1 MANKQ
6 GQAQAEL
13 QQVENELAQVEAR
26 KVEVQKLLSA
36 SFSPSGRAKYGI
48 TDPNA
53 SKQYDDEIKQLNSRI
68 RALAGRKNQLF
79 ATAYPEDAE
88 DERQQAREDAREKA
102 QAEREKAAEKAEKL
116 KSRQQSAKEKQSW
129 DDDVEESTKATKTGP
144 PENRPKTAFRESKTT
159 SEETVTGGGS
169 TTTKSVQTPEQA
181 EYYRKYQAAQDA
193 DQAEFDRK
201 REEYLRSKGLQNAT
215 PAQRRAAVNE
225 AQERGELPGDDFEA
239 GASFRAANP
248 PPRGAPS
255 VTTNTPGENT
265 KKTQTTEE
273 REGASA
279 NTAGDKV
286 TDAERANIVNENA
299 GISEDAGTG
308 KDVSGNPTAEELTD
322 EEKQNLDQSKNNST
336 DTDTA
341 VVTPT
346 TTASGSKVT
355 TTSTGQSAT
364 KAKEGTLRNA
374 GDVLRSGQATAEI
387 SVGNTNEKPTPIKI
401 TPNPLHAYATYTY
414 SLSLHLLT
422 PDAYNT
428 LANGGDWLPEAKTII
443 AGGGR
448 WGTDKT
454 NKNTFTR
461 AAQFKDDF
469 YFDGLSLETIIGL
482 NTQSKGANAIEFKFN
497 IIEPYGFTLINRL
510 LELSIEMNQPN
521 YLTNP
526 YVLQIDF
533 FGNNDAGEPVHPCTD
548 AEGRS
553 LTKFLPCKIVEV
565 LAKVGTAG
573 ATYACRAV
581 PYNHSAFAET
591 VGVTPANFEVVA
603 NTVGNFFTN
612 DVDDAALVQQ
622 AQTRFKQTQ
631 DAQRENVAATAQADT
646 PEKKAKAEA
655 QAKKIEA
662 NAKAPFTAKSYT
674 GAYNSYQQYLVLN
687 KFCENPV
694 IIKFNIDPEIANSK
708 IVLKESNSVA
718 NTPAVDVNN
727 KKDKAAAVRSQ
738 KPAEPGSPAVAGTKN
753 DVAKF
758 NVNAGDQILELIN
771 KVMRNSEYIT
781 NQLKEKD
788 DAIKEG
794 KNGETPTN
802 KDGKPLKWFKVVPQ
816 LKLTKFDKIRND
828 WGSEITYHIIPFKHH
843 NSKHP
848 GVSKSNDNEI
858 RKSLRKKYSYIYSGE
873 NNDIIDF
880 ALDFNTVFYT
890 AVNVMTENSA
900 RFSTAPDGLATDVKP
915 TDNVNSQPDSQISK
929 GVQRNVIHVIGSD
942 VANSGMNAS
951 GNPAAQRAADLMKS
965 IYSSARGDM
974 INVQLKIVGDP
985 DFIKTDDVYYNPGNA
1000 NYPAPDE
1007 THAPDGSI
1015 LTDRGDIFSLLSWRT
1030 PSDLDQETG
1039 LPDFTRFQ
1047 NSAFD
1052 GVYKIIK
1059 VTCNFAKGGFD
1070 QTLNMIRYHDGVAD
1084 IIEETGNVARGKQT
1098 ADPAANLNETV
1109 IKDEEPRREMSSY
1122 SYSKVEKERA
1132 SADTANTEPDAE
1144 ENDKKAEV
1152 AENGEVVDVE
1162 QQTTDQSTAKDGTT
1176 PNSSNAQAQSP
1187 QADGGP
1193 PVKNE
1198 GGSQPQTANPPRIT
1212 NRPAGV
1218 ETLPTGGYRY
1228 RGRFFEANDDADM
1241 AAKVKAIDTGTKI
1254 STTKTDPASGE
1265 QKKVDF
1271 DGGNPPPVSN
1281 DPATRALQEKYADLR
1296 SQHRELGRV
1305 IKRTE
1310 TNEAYSD
1317 ERVGPGGRQK
1327 QIDRLIKQQQDLDAE
1342 INAAQEEL
1350 KAKGSGPAE

>member
-26 KVEVQKLLSA
+26 KVEAQKLLSA

-48 TDPNA
+48 TDSNA

-68 RALAGRKNQLF
+68 RALVGRKNQLF

-88 DERQQAREDAREKA
+88 DEREQAKEDAREKA

-129 DDDVEESTKATKTGP
+129 DDDVEESNKATKTGP

-181 EYYRKYQAAQDA
+181 EYYKKYQAAQDA

-201 REEYLRSKGLQNAT
+201 REDYLRSKGLENAT

-225 AQERGELPGDDFEA
+225 AQANGELPGDDFEA
-239 GASFRAANP
+239 GAKFRAENP

-255 VTTNTPGENT
+255 VTTTTAGENT

-286 TDAERANIVNENA
+286 TDAERPDIVNEDA
-299 GISEDAGTG
+299 GQRENAGTG
-308 KDVSGNPTAEELTD
+308 TDVSGNPTSEPLSE
-322 EEKQNLDQSKNNST
+322 EEKKNVEEAKTGGKESST
-336 DTDTA
+336 S
-341 VVTPT
+341 VVTDNKT
-346 TTASGSKVT
+346 TTG
-355 TTSTGQSAT
+355 
-364 KAKEGTLRNA
+364 KAPEKSKEGTLKNA
-374 GDVLRSGQATAEI
+374 GDVFRSGQATDSTTVI
-387 SVGNTNEKPTPIKI
+387 SVGNTNEKPVPIKI

-414 SLSLHLLT
+414 SISLHLLT
-422 PDAYNT
+422 PEAYNT
-428 LANGGDWLPEAKTII
+428 LANGGDWLPEAKTLI

-497 IIEPYGFTLINRL
+497 IVEPYGFTLINRL

-533 FGNNDAGEPVHPCTD
+533 FGNNDAGEPMHPCTD

-553 LTKFLPCKIVEV
+553 LTKFLPCRIIEV

-573 ATYACRAV
+573 ATYACRAA
-581 PYNHSAFAET
+581 PYSHAAFAET

-612 DVDDAALVQQ
+612 DIDDAALVQQ

-631 DAQRENVAATAQADT
+631 DAQREQKNAEEAASKQKTSPEQQA
-646 PEKKAKAEA
+646 KLEA

-662 NAKAPFTAKSYT
+662 NAKAPFKAKSYT
-674 GAYNSYQQYLVLN
+674 GAYNAYQQYLVLN

-718 NTPAVDVNN
+718 NTPAIDVNN
-727 KKDKAAAVRSQ
+727 KKEKTAQVKANKTDTTGTTQVAAVQ
-738 KPAEPGSPAVAGTKN
+738 N
-753 DVAKF
+753 DTAKF

-771 KVMRNSEYIT
+771 KVMRNSTYIT
-781 NQLKEKD
+781 DQLKDKD
-788 DAIKEG
+788 DSIQDSKDG
-794 KNGETPTN
+794 GTPTN
-802 KDGKPLKWFKVVPQ
+802 KKGKPLKWFKVVPQ

-848 GVSKSNDNEI
+848 AVAKSNDNEI

-873 NNDIIDF
+873 NNDIISFD
-880 ALDFNTVFYT
+880 LDFNTVFYT
-890 AVNVMTENSA
+890 AVNVMTENSS
-900 RFSTAPDGLATDVKP
+900 RFSTAPDGLATDVKI
-915 TDNVNSQPDSQISK
+915 TDNEDSAPEAQISK
-929 GVQRNVIHVIGSD
+929 GVQRNMLHPIGSD
-942 VANSGMNAS
+942 KANSGMNAS
-951 GNPAAQRAADLMKS
+951 GVPAAQRAADVMKS

-1000 NYPAPDE
+1000 NYPEPDE
-1007 THAPDGSI
+1007 THGPDGSI

-1030 PSDLDQETG
+1030 PADLDQETG
-1039 LPDFTRFQ
+1039 LPDFKRFQ

-1059 VTCNFAKGGFD
+1059 VTCDFAKGGFE

-1084 IIEETGNVARGKQT
+1084 IIEETGNVARGK
-1098 ADPAANLNETV
+1098 ASKDPAANL
-1109 IKDEEPRREMSSY
+1109 DEKVVNNKPTEEEVPEGSY
-1122 SYSKVEKERA
+1122 SEAEKWRAYSNK
-1132 SADTANTEPDAE
+1132 SANTDPNAKD
-1144 ENDKKAEV
+1144 NKKKADV
-1152 AENGEVVDVE
+1152 AENGEEKTAE
-1162 QQTTDQSTAKDGTT
+1162 QDSRDQSTSQDGTN
-1176 PNSSNAQAQSP
+1176 PNSSNPQAQSP

-1193 PVKNE
+1193 PVKDE
-1198 GGSQPQTANPPRIT
+1198 GGSQPQTANPPKVT
-1212 NRPAGV
+1212 NLPAGV
-1218 ETLPTGGYRY
+1218 QALPDGGYRY
-1228 RGRFFEANDDADM
+1228 RGRYIEANDDADL
-1241 AAKVKAIDTGTKI
+1241 AAKVKAIDDGAKI
-1254 STTKTDPASGE
+1254 STTKTDPESKE

-1271 DGGNPPPVSN
+1271 DGGNPPPVSK
-1281 DPATRALQEKYADLR
+1281 DSATRALQEKYADLR
-1296 SQHRELGRV
+1296 SQSRSLDRV
-1305 IKRTE
+1305 IERTK
-1310 TNEAYSD
+1310 TNPAYDD
-1317 ERVGPGGRQK
+1317 EYVGPGGRQK
-1327 QIDRLIKQQQDLDAE
+1327 QIDRLTQQQQDLQAE
-1342 INAAQEEL
+1342 MVAVEAEL
-1350 KAKGSGPAE
+1350 KAKGSGPT